1 MTCLRRHLQCQ
12 HFPVFGCQDHWQW
25 HPGELRCLHFQPR
38 QHLCTPQEC
47 QEFDTSRVTFT
58 GKRVSVRNFVA
69 GGARIIEDD
78 WRQVGSSTG
87 HQPWPGH
94 TSFAVHVEIMLPA
107 EWSSAAAWKSRTL
120 RRRAGNTLLCESISL
135 STALGAMEKQV
146 AFWKSTCNSHFN
158 PRDMAHDIEIELG
171 LRGSATVVAEESAEY
186 KDPEVIAIADAKSLF
201 DTVKNEQAQGEDDRS
216 ALEVAI
222 IQESLAKLRGR
233 IRWVPH
239 NFNPADA
246 LTKVGNAHEKP
257 MMNLLRSNTLTIE
270 QEEEVLSRGK
280 QSEKRQKVKCT

>member
-1 MTCLRRHLQCQ
+1 
-12 HFPVFGCQDHWQW
+12 
-25 HPGELRCLHFQPR
+25 
-38 QHLCTPQEC
+38 
-47 QEFDTSRVTFT
+47 
-58 GKRVSVRNFVA
+58 
-69 GGARIIEDD
+69 
-78 WRQVGSSTG
+78 
-87 HQPWPGH
+87 
-94 TSFAVHVEIMLPA
+94 
-107 EWSSAAAWKSRTL
+107 
-120 RRRAGNTLLCESISL
+120 
-135 STALGAMEKQV
+135 
-146 AFWKSTCNSHFN
+146 
-158 PRDMAHDIEIELG
+158 MAHDIEIELG

-233 IRWVPH
+233 IRWVLH

-246 LTKVGNAHEKP
+246 LTKVGNAHEEP